1 MENNHLTSQTRET
14 LTKDVNNLKRDAR
27 QIADD
32 VKKHAVA
39 HVDETKQRINDTIDF
54 VRNYA
59 TTHPFA
65 LLGFGVV
72 FGFILGRRR
81 RA

>member
-1 MENNHLTSQTRET
+1 MKNNHLTRHTRET
-14 LTKDVNNLKRDAR
+14 LVNDVDNLKRDAR

-39 HVDETKQRINDTIDF
+39 HVDETKQRINATIDL

-59 TTHPFA
+59 TAHPLT
-65 LLGFGVV
+65 LLGCAVA